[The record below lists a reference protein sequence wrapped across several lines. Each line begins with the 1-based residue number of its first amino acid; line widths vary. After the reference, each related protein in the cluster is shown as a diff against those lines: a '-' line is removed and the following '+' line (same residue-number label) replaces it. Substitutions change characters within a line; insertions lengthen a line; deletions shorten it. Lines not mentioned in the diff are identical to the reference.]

1 MIGYQDIFLLHSSFR
16 SMAEESINGSVTP
29 EIILPD
35 GGDLR
40 SSSTG
45 KSSALNSVQHKL
57 PDCRRASTDSYRNGG
72 NSRNHSLEKPTFS
85 KNGQNILPHH
95 IGASTS
101 SNSNGKPASPKSGE
115 TPHYL
120 RASAGSCHDFCKY
133 GRKHAVEVKPWRSIP
148 KRIVTPSLDR
158 RSPTESG
165 VPAETKTAKVVKHK
179 ASPVS
184 KTLSPDSS
192 DILKQD
198 VSSLSKKVEV
208 SSRQAS
214 SKEKKTA
221 QSEKKKT
228 FPGKHAP
235 SVKPK
240 TMGVK
245 PLSSP
250 ETSAGLKGR
259 NNSEMKISRKIGSSK
274 AAVTK
279 VLASPVSSLSPR
291 PSINRN
297 VSLNVKKYRSLKLL
311 SPLKDQ
317 NRIRKAEPKQLR
329 SEKIPEKTLHVIK
342 VETENNLE
350 SRQNNG
356 VIHSPPSPLLSSPK
370 FSSLP
375 KSPSL
380 SFHEDETQEFEYTD
394 SEADDDSYD
403 SISKSSG
410 TVDSQEVESS
420 DANPNRETR
429 KARVGLSEDKDCTA
443 TKLKFRR
450 GKVIDLQSEN
460 SGPRRLRFRRGRV
473 IGEKQD
479 SNADVRRRTFKKR
492 GADDDTNDTDADSGK
507 VVLRHQDVQGK
518 KDAQGLL
525 NNVIEKTAS
534 KLVETR
540 KSKVKALVG
549 AFETVIS
556 LQESKPA
563 T

>member
-1 MIGYQDIFLLHSSFR
+1 
-16 SMAEESINGSVTP
+16 MAKESIDASVTP

-45 KSSALNSVQHKL
+45 KSSAVDSGQHKH
-57 PDCRRASTDSYRNGG
+57 PDYRRASTGSYRNGG

-85 KNGQNILPHH
+85 KNGN
-95 IGASTS
+95 
-101 SNSNGKPASPKSGE
+101 SPKSGE
-115 TPHYL
+115 TLTPHYL
-120 RASAGSCHDFCKY
+120 RASTGSCHDFCKY
-133 GRKHAVEVKPWRSIP
+133 GRKHAVEVKERPSVP
-148 KRIVTPSLDR
+148 KRIVTPPSDR
-158 RSPTESG
+158 KNPTESG
-165 VPAETKTAKVVKHK
+165 VSAERKTTKLVMPK

-184 KTLSPDSS
+184 KNFSPDSP

-198 VSSLSKKVEV
+198 VSSPSKKVEV
-208 SSRQAS
+208 SSRLDS
-214 SKEKKTA
+214 SNEKKTA
-221 QSEKKKT
+221 QSEKKKI

-240 TMGVK
+240 TMTVK

-259 NNSEMKISRKIGSSK
+259 NNSEIKISKKIGSSK
-274 AAVTK
+274 VSVKK
-279 VLASPVSSLSPR
+279 VLESPVPSLSPR
-291 PSINRN
+291 PSINRT

-317 NRIRKAEPKQLR
+317 NRIRKTEPKQLH
-329 SEKIPEKTLHVIK
+329 SERIPEKTLHVIK

-350 SRQNNG
+350 STQNGG
-356 VIHSPPSPLLSSPK
+356 VIHSPASPLLSPK
-370 FSSLP
+370 FSSSP
-375 KSPSL
+375 KSPSS
-380 SFHEDETQEFEYTD
+380 SFHEDEAQEEFEYTD
-394 SEADDDSYD
+394 SEADDDFND
-403 SISKSSG
+403 SISESSE

-420 DANPNRETR
+420 DANPNRATR

-450 GKVIDLQSEN
+450 GKVVNLQSEN

-473 IGEKQD
+473 IGENQD
-479 SNADVRRRTFKKR
+479 SKADVRRRTFKKR
-492 GADDDTNDTDADSGK
+492 GVDDGTNDTDADSGK

-518 KDAQGLL
+518 KDAQGLF
-525 NNVIEKTAS
+525 NNVIEETAS

-556 LQESKPA
+556 LQESKPSTQTA
-563 T
+563 S

>member
-1 MIGYQDIFLLHSSFR
+1 
-16 SMAEESINGSVTP
+16 MAGESINGSVTP

-35 GGDLR
+35 GGLLLILTEMEVIR
-40 SSSTG
+40 ETTLW
-45 KSSALNSVQHKL
+45 K
-57 PDCRRASTDSYRNGG
+57 
-72 NSRNHSLEKPTFS
+72 KPTFS

-165 VPAETKTAKVVKHK
+165 VSAETKTVKVVKHK
-179 ASPVS
+179 ASPIS
-184 KTLSPDSS
+184 KTLSSDSS

-198 VSSLSKKVEV
+198 VSSPSKKVEV

-214 SKEKKTA
+214 SNEKKTA

-235 SVKPK
+235 FVKPK

-250 ETSAGLKGR
+250 ETSAALKGR

-342 VETENNLE
+342 VETENNLQ
-350 SRQNNG
+350 SRQNSG

-380 SFHEDETQEFEYTD
+380 SFHEDETQEEFEYTD

-403 SISKSSG
+403 SISESSG

-429 KARVGLSEDKDCTA
+429 KARVVVLEGSD
-443 TKLKFRR
+443 
-450 GKVIDLQSEN
+450 
-460 SGPRRLRFRRGRV
+460 SGGERV
-473 IGEKQD
+473 IGENQD

-525 NNVIEKTAS
+525 NNVIEETAS